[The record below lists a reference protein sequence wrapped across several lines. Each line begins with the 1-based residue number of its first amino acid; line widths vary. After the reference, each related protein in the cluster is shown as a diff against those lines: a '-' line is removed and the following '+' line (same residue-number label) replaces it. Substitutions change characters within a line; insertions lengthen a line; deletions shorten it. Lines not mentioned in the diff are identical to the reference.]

1 MFTHRNLG
9 KDAVS
14 VFDTPKYPFIPQI
27 AHSLNKPSLR
37 YFESVFLGISSQN
50 NLDFPAEFP
59 LTVAAT
65 VGQSVPVIR
74 PDDAR
79 CE

>member
-1 MFTHRNLG
+1 MSTHRNPG

-14 VFDTPKYPFIPQI
+14 VVNAPKSPFIPQI

-37 YFESVFLGISSQN
+37 YFESPFLGVSSQN

-65 VGQSVPVIR
+65 VGLGVRVRIPR
-74 PDDAR
+74 GPR
-79 CE
+79 